1 MVGTMNPGFVLLF
14 HTESR
19 AEYSAQMSTDL
30 KEAEFSGYMRSLF
43 LFFFCREIHT
53 EPHLPTII
61 I

>member
-1 MVGTMNPGFVLLF
+1 MNPGFVLLF

-43 LFFFCREIHT
+43 LFFFFVEKST
-53 EPHLPTII
+53 QNLTYLP
-61 I
+61 

>member
-1 MVGTMNPGFVLLF
+1 MNPGFVLLF

-43 LFFFCREIHT
+43 LFFFVEKST
-53 EPHLPTII
+53 QNLTYLP
-61 I
+61 

>member
-43 LFFFCREIHT
+43 LFFFVEKST
-53 EPHLPTII
+53 QNLTYLP
-61 I
+61 